1 MDTVRLSEKPWRPA
15 IAAIVLSAI
24 GSAGAAAQG
33 AGAMT
38 FFVTS
43 VGNGAAAGDYGGLAG
58 ADARCQSLAAAAGA
72 GARTWRAYL
81 STAPNFAGGALVH
94 ARDRI
99 GAGPWRNFDGE
110 EVASDLADLHA
121 NGVAPA
127 LMLTELGT
135 TVPLDEHDILTGTD
149 ADGTAIEEF
158 PGNPD
163 APPPNCFNWTSNA
176 ADAYGWVGHED
187 WVAGQS
193 WIDQHEVLCDQAG
206 LASTAGSGRLYC
218 FALSIFGDG
227 FESGDTSRWSVSQ
240 P

>member
-1 MDTVRLSEKPWRPA
+1 MESIRLS
-15 IAAIVLSAI
+15 AAGRRLAVAATMALAA
-24 GSAGAAAQG
+24 GTGAASAQG
-33 AGAMT
+33 AGSMT

-43 VGNGAAAGDYGGLAG
+43 VGNGAAAGDYGGLVG
-58 ADARCQSLAAAAGA
+58 ADARCQALAAAAGA

-81 STAPNFAGGALVH
+81 STAPNFQGGALVH

-99 GAGPWRNFDGE
+99 GGGPWRNFDGD

-127 LMLTELGT
+127 LMLTELGGA
-135 TVPLDEHDILTGTD
+135 VPLAEHDILTGTD

-158 PGNPD
+158 PGNPA
-163 APPPNCFNWTSNA
+163 APPPNCLNWTSNA
-176 ADAYGWVGHED
+176 PDAYGWVGHED
-187 WVAGQS
+187 WIAGQS
-193 WIDQHEVLCDQAG
+193 WIDQHEVLCDEAG

-227 FESGDTSRWSVSQ
+227 FESGDTTRWSLSQ